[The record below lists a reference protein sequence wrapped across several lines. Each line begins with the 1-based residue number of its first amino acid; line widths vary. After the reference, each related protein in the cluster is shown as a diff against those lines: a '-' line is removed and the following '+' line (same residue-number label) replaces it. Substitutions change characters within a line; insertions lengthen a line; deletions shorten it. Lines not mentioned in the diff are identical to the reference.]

1 MLFGCLQPSMLP
13 SCISPAPRVRGSD
26 SPVRGVEAS
35 QPGADVEGSPYPPSI
50 DRLVA
55 QGSKGSGATL
65 TRPRRTSGWPKKGIS
80 MTARTRRMSP
90 ILIASRRD
98 IPGAVPIAFSLTRK
112 IAPCGIP
119 IVRRQVLSRHRNPM
133 ASRELLMPEVKFLQS
148 PASVT
153 CCPSRGNGHEVVD
166 SHGSGC
172 NGAVRPGAE
181 RIAAWL
187 ISGIH

>member
-1 MLFGCLQPSMLP
+1 
-13 SCISPAPRVRGSD
+13 
-26 SPVRGVEAS
+26 
-35 QPGADVEGSPYPPSI
+35 
-50 DRLVA
+50 
-55 QGSKGSGATL
+55 
-65 TRPRRTSGWPKKGIS
+65 

-98 IPGAVPIAFSLTRK
+98 IPGAASIAFSLTRK

-119 IVRRQVLSRHRNPM
+119 IVRRRFLSRYRNPV

-148 PASVT
+148 PASVA
-153 CCPSRGNGHEVVD
+153 CWASRGNGHEVVD

-172 NGAVRPGAE
+172 PGAVRRRAE

-187 ISGIH
+187 ISGIL